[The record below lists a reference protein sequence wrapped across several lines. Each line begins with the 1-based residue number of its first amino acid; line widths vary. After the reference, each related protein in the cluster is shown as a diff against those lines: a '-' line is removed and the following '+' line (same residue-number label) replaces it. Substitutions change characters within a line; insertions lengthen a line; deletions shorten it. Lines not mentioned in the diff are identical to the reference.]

1 MKRAKWIVA
10 GLGLLLLLA
19 LACKETPTSI
29 TSVKTGK
36 DKDVTAETSAFAAG
50 DTVYAVAAVSSAG
63 KVKVTGRLL
72 FDEVEGQ
79 TKGPIP
85 GAEAT
90 VDLPSSGTANFN
102 FTPPGAGWPAGK
114 YTLEVVLTDD
124 AGAQKDKKS
133 ASFTVS

>member
-1 MKRAKWIVA
+1 MKKAKWIVA

-29 TSVKTGK
+29 TSLKLGK
-36 DKDVTAETSAFAAG
+36 DKAVTSEIAAFATG
-50 DTVYAVAAVSSAG
+50 DTVYAVAAISSPG

-72 FDEVEGQ
+72 IDEVEGQ

-85 GAEAT
+85 GLET
-90 VDLPSSGTANFN
+90 TIDLAKGNDAAFN
-102 FTPPGAGWPAGK
+102 FSPPTAGWPAGK
-114 YTLEVVLTDD
+114 YTMEVVLTDD

-133 ASFTVS
+133 ANFTVS

>member
-19 LACKETPTSI
+19 VACKETPTSI
-29 TSVKTGK
+29 TSLKLGK
-36 DKDVTAETSAFAAG
+36 DKDVTAETSAFATG
-50 DTVYAVAAVSSAG
+50 DTVYAVAAISSTG

-72 FDEVEGQ
+72 IDEVEGQ

-85 GAEAT
+85 GLET
-90 VDLPSSGTANFN
+90 TIDLASSGTANFN
-102 FTPPGAGWPAGK
+102 FSPPTAGWPKGK

-133 ASFTVS
+133 ANFTVS

>member
-1 MKRAKWIVA
+1 MKKAKWTVA
-10 GLGLLLLLA
+10 GLGLLLILA
-19 LACKETPTSI
+19 VACTTETAIKSL
-29 TSVKTGK
+29 KLGK
-36 DKDVTAETSAFAAG
+36 DKDATTETATYAAG

-85 GAEAT
+85 GAETT
-90 VDLPSSGTANFN
+90 VEVPPSGTANFN
-102 FTPPGAGWPAGK
+102 FTPPGAGWWKGK
-114 YTLEVVLTDD
+114 YTMEVVLTDD
-124 AGAQKDKKS
+124 AGAQKGTKS

>member
-19 LACKETPTSI
+19 VACKETPTSI
-29 TSVKTGK
+29 TSLKLGK
-36 DKDVTAETSAFAAG
+36 DKDVTAETSTFATG
-50 DTVYAVAAVSSAG
+50 DTVYAVAAISSTG

-72 FDEVEGQ
+72 IDEVEGQ

-85 GAEAT
+85 GLET
-90 VDLPSSGTANFN
+90 TIDLASSGTANFN
-102 FTPPGAGWPAGK
+102 FSPPTAGWPKGK

-133 ASFTVS
+133 ANFTIS

>member
-1 MKRAKWIVA
+1 MKKATWTVA
-10 GLGLLLLLA
+10 GLGLLLILA
-19 LACKETPTSI
+19 IACTTETAI
-29 TSVKTGK
+29 KSVKLGK
-36 DKDVTAETSAFAAG
+36 DKDVTTETATYAAG

-63 KVKVTGRLL
+63 KVKVTGHLL

-102 FTPPGAGWPAGK
+102 FTPPGAGWPKGK

-124 AGAQKDKKS
+124 AGAQKGTKS
-133 ASFTVS
+133 ANFTVS